1 MMAMEYE
8 SVSVLGNVCLDDV
21 TLVDITMRYGC
32 IVDIASTLQKHRP
45 QLCGFKAI
53 VHQN

>member
-1 MMAMEYE
+1 MTMEYE
-8 SVSVLGNVCLDDV
+8 SVIALANVRLDDV

-32 IVDIASTLQKHRP
+32 IVDIASTLQKQRP

-53 VHQN
+53 VHRN